1 MSTPLSPSASSFSFK
16 SKTPTTARHRAFS
29 NLSHV
34 SPRSPRSPLIK
45 MDDTGV
51 DSPSSPFI
59 SLVDQENMPPRTDSH
74 NDKTEDL
81 RFDDEMTAQ
90 SVRKMSVDVLSPLKT
105 SRMNSR
111 SPSKRSSVVEPVES
125 SGSPAPA
132 APVEVEHTM
141 RENEGLTVAID
152 AMEQEKMNATFSDI
166 SYYQNAHESMDDQ
179 DDQDDVDNTCF
190 STFSEIP
197 NADMTMFAKLGQRS
211 PTKQLFSNA
220 KTPRKTPG
228 TPGTARKRE
237 YHGYDRS
244 PSPTPRRHK
253 SPSVAERDSD
263 TTNLLLDFTS
273 QMESFGA
280 APRRSPSKR
289 HSPSKSAGGEASLRN
304 YLNNQ
309 RSPLKHGADPATPRR
324 QSNLLNL
331 LDFELPPMPTPRS
344 IPTITVRELESM
356 KSNYQSQISSLTAT
370 LSGRAAE
377 VESLKK
383 AVGDAERRVGEAQ
396 EHVREERSAR
406 EHAEKEKSE
415 WERRGVE
422 VEEVLRSIREE
433 VYRSDKEREELVR
446 KLEESERRA
455 EEAEARAAEHETR
468 ALEAEGKIVDQSIM
482 TTADSSD
489 KGPRYTAEEVQ
500 RQIDEKVATLCRE
513 LHVVYK
519 KKHETK
525 VAALKKSY
533 ESKAERKH
541 AELTRKVE
549 ELGKQIEDLQ
559 ARKDATFSGVL
570 PEGLDPQ
577 AAANREADLKRMEE
591 QKAELEQQKARLA
604 GLTGEIEAVRAERAQ
619 LLHELETERREKG
632 ELVAAVDEMLA
643 LQADDGATP
652 RQQQSVAEDFRR
664 SVTGS
669 GASAGGNANGNGN
682 SENFRS
688 SGVGRPSGLRAPG
701 GFGFGG
707 AAGGESRIGRS
718 AAGASG
724 LNRSGGPGGAPQSR
738 MMSNIQRMGMGA
750 GRSYE

>member
-1 MSTPLSPSASSFSFK
+1 
-16 SKTPTTARHRAFS
+16 
-29 NLSHV
+29 
-34 SPRSPRSPLIK
+34 

-59 SLVDQENMPPRTDSH
+59 SLVDQENLPPATASRSDSKADDFKLIDD
-74 NDKTEDL
+74 DKT
-81 RFDDEMTAQ
+81 TQ
-90 SVRKMSVDVLSPLKT
+90 SVRKTTIDILSPIKT
-105 SRMNSR
+105 SRVNSR
-111 SPSKRSSVVEPVES
+111 SPSKRSSVVEQQAEAAEP
-125 SGSPAPA
+125 PTPA
-132 APVEVEHTM
+132 AAVDIEPTL
-141 RENEGLTVAID
+141 RDNEGLTVAID

-166 SYYQNAHESMDDQ
+166 SYYQNAHESMEDQ
-179 DDQDDVDNTCF
+179 DDGSDVDNTCF

-197 NADMTMFAKLGQRS
+197 NTDMTMFAKLGSRS
-211 PTKQLFSNA
+211 PTKQLFSNV

-253 SPSVAERDSD
+253 SPTVVERDSD
-263 TTNLLLDFTS
+263 TTNLLLDFTE
-273 QMESFGA
+273 QMQNFSG
-280 APRRSPSKR
+280 PGRRSPSKR

-309 RSPLKHGADPATPRR
+309 RSPAKHGAEPSTPRR

-344 IPTITVRELESM
+344 VPTITVREMEQM

-383 AVGDAERRVGEAQ
+383 AVSDAERRVGEAQ
-396 EHVREERSAR
+396 ESVREEKAAR

-433 VYRSDKEREELVR
+433 VYRSDKEREELLR

-455 EEAEARAAEHETR
+455 EEAEAHAAENETR

-541 AELTRKVE
+541 AELTHKVE
-549 ELGKQIEDLQ
+549 ELNKQIEELQ
-559 ARKDATFSGVL
+559 ARKDEVLSGSL
-570 PEGLDPQ
+570 PKDFDPQ
-577 AAANREADLKRMEE
+577 AAANREADLKRLEE
-591 QKAELEQQKARLA
+591 QKSEIEQQKTRLA
-604 GLTGEIEAVRAERAQ
+604 GLEGQIEAVRAERAQ
-619 LLHELETERREKG
+619 LLNELETERREKG

-643 LQADDGATP
+643 LQTDEAATP
-652 RQQQSVAEDFRR
+652 RQQAVVEDFRR
-664 SVTGS
+664 SVSGS
-669 GASAGGNANGNGN
+669 GAGASGSNSSSNGGNSAPSEIRN
-682 SENFRS
+682 S
-688 SGVGRPSGLRAPG
+688 GIGKPSGLRGP
-701 GFGFGG
+701 GFGF
-707 AAGGESRIGRS
+707 GGESRIGRGV
-718 AAGASG
+718 GASG
-724 LNRSGGPGGAPQSR
+724 LNKSGGPGAPKSR
-738 MMSNIQRMGMGA
+738 MMSNIERMGMA
-750 GRSYE
+750 GRLHE

>member
-1 MSTPLSPSASSFSFK
+1 MSTPLSPSTTFSF
-16 SKTPTTARHRAFS
+16 KTPTTARHRAVS
-29 NLSHV
+29 NLSHI
-34 SPRSPRSPLIK
+34 SPKSPLIK
-45 MDDTGV
+45 MDDNTGV

-59 SLVDQENMPPRTDSH
+59 SLVDQENLPPTATRSDSKAG
-74 NDKTEDL
+74 DSKLVDGDRST
-81 RFDDEMTAQ
+81 Q
-90 SVRKMSVDVLSPLKT
+90 SARKASVDILSPIKT

-111 SPSKRSSVVEPVES
+111 SPSKRSSAVEQQVEV
-125 SGSPAPA
+125 AEPA
-132 APVEVEHTM
+132 APAVPIDAEPTL
-141 RENEGLTVAID
+141 RDNEGLTVAID
-152 AMEQEKMNATFSDI
+152 TMEQEKMNATFSDI
-166 SYYQNAHESMDDQ
+166 SYYQNAHESIEDHGDGS
-179 DDQDDVDNTCF
+179 DADNTCF
-190 STFSEIP
+190 SNFSEIP
-197 NADMTMFAKLGQRS
+197 NTDMTMFAKLGNRS
-211 PTKQLFSNA
+211 PTKQLFSSA

-253 SPSVAERDSD
+253 SPSVIERDGD
-263 TTNLLLDFTS
+263 TTNLLLDFTE
-273 QMESFGA
+273 QIQSFSA
-280 APRRSPSKR
+280 ASRKSPSKR

-304 YLNNQ
+304 YLSNQ
-309 RSPLKHGADPATPRR
+309 RSPAKNGTEPSTPRR

-344 IPTITVRELESM
+344 VPTITVREMEQM

-383 AVGDAERRVGEAQ
+383 AVADAERRVGMAQ
-396 EHVREERSAR
+396 ETVREEKAAR

-433 VYRSDKEREELVR
+433 VYRSDKERDELLR

-468 ALEAEGKIVDQSIM
+468 ALEAESKVVDQSIM

-500 RQIDEKVATLCRE
+500 RQIDDKVATLCRE

-533 ESKAERKH
+533 ESKSEKKH

-549 ELGKQIEDLQ
+549 ELSKQIEDLQ
-559 ARKDATFSGVL
+559 ARKDDAATSLTGTL
-570 PEGLDPQ
+570 PEGFDPQ
-577 AAANREADLKRMEE
+577 AAANREADLRRLEE
-591 QKAELEQQKARLA
+591 QKSEIEQQNARLA
-604 GLTGEIEAVRAERAQ
+604 GLEGQIEAVRAERAQ
-619 LLHELETERREKG
+619 LLNELETERREKG

-643 LQADDGATP
+643 LQAEDAATP
-652 RQQQSVAEDFRR
+652 RQQAVVEDFRR
-664 SVTGS
+664 SVS
-669 GASAGGNANGNGN
+669 GAREVVAAAGTGAQ
-682 SENFRS
+682 SELRS
-688 SGVGRPSGLRAPG
+688 SGIGKPSGLRGP
-701 GFGFGG
+701 GFGF
-707 AAGGESRIGRS
+707 GGESRIGRGV
-718 AAGASG
+718 GASG
-724 LNRSGGPGGAPQSR
+724 LNRSGGPPKSR
-738 MMSNIQRMGMGA
+738 MMSSIERMGMA
-750 GRSYE
+750 GRGHE